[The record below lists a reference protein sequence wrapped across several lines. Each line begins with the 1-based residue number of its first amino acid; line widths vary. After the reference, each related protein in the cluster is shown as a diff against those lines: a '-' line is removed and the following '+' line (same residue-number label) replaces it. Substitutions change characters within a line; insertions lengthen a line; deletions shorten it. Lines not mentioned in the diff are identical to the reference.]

1 MIKIKVSFIII
12 FIQLSIIMISVIY
25 YQIELSDKVIL
36 VMILKINE
44 FFFFKYR

>member
-44 FFFFKYR
+44 FFFF